1 MRLDPFLLLCRE
13 HGLPAPATEV
23 RFLPDRQF
31 RGDYVWTDARV
42 IVEREG
48 GIWRGGRR
56 PGTAGIGHSA
66 GAAILR
72 DMQKGN
78 LAQLHGWL
86 YLRYTPEQLDSGG
99 VLDLLKVVLAARAR
113 HLPADEGAWQVPR

>member
-1 MRLDPFLLLCRE
+1 MSVDPFLLLCRE
-13 HGLPAPATEV
+13 HGVPAPATEV

-31 RGDYVWTDARV
+31 RADYAWPAARV

-72 DMQKGN
+72 DMEKAN

-86 YLRYTPEQLDSGG
+86 YLRFTPEQLTHGQVVS
-99 VLDLLKVVLAARAR
+99 LLKVVLATRAPQP
-113 HLPADEGAWQVPR
+113 LAG